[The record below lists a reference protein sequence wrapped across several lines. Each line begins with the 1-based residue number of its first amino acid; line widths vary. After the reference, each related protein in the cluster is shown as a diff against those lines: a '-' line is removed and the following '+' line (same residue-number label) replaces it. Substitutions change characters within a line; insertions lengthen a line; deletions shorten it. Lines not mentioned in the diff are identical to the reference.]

1 MLTAIDLLRRFWKP
15 AAVLL
20 LLLAVWLHGDHN
32 GDTRRDREW
41 SARWHQHVAEDA
53 TLAAAAERQA
63 REEEQKWAAL
73 YDATTTQLEKE
84 KDATDQ
90 KLAAALARHRA
101 GGLRLPTCPAAPGLP
116 EDPANP
122 PGGTQAATGQLPGQP
137 DQPLGE
143 FLLTEAAR
151 ADNVALQ
158 LAACQAVLRGIR

>member
-1 MLTAIDLLRRFWKP
+1 MTLILWLRRCWKP
-15 AAVLL
+15 LAVLL
-20 LLLAVWLHGDHN
+20 LLLAVWLHGDHH

-41 SARWHQHVAEDA
+41 SARWHRHVAEDSQQV
-53 TLAAAAERQA
+53 AAAERQA

-90 KLAAALARHRA
+90 KLAAALARYRA
-101 GGLRLPTCPAAPGLP
+101 GGLHLPTCPAAPGLP
-116 EDPANP
+116 EDPAHP
-122 PGGTQAATGQLPGQP
+122 PGGTQAPAGQLPGQP
-137 DQPLGE
+137 DPPFGE

-158 LAACQAVLRGIR
+158 LGACQAVLRGIR